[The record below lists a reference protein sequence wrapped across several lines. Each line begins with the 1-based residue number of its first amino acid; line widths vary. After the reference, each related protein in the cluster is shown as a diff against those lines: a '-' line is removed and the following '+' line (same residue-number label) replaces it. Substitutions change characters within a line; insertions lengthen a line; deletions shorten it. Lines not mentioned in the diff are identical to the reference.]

1 MSASPKNYQNLLE
14 AINGLRERGYN
25 YDYDFENACLYCKMI
40 SQKFESKDLLISEYY
55 RFEGMSSPDDN
66 SVLYAIE
73 SNEGH
78 KGILIDAY
86 GAYADEFKAAFI
98 KDIPVREN

>member
-14 AINGLRERGYN
+14 AVNDLRQRGYN
-25 YDYDFENACLYCKMI
+25 YDFEYEDSQLCCKTI
-40 SQKFESKDLLISEYY
+40 NSRFNSQDLKITEYY

-73 SNEGH
+73 SNDRH
-78 KGILIDAY
+78 RGILIDAY
-86 GAYADEFKAAFI
+86 GAYADEYKSAFL
-98 KDIPVREN
+98 KDIPVVED

>member
-1 MSASPKNYQNLLE
+1 MSASPKNYHNLLE
-14 AINGLRERGYN
+14 AIDGLRERGYN
-25 YDYDFENACLYCKMI
+25 YDFDFENACLYCKMI
-40 SQKFESKDLLISEYY
+40 SEKFESSDLRITEYY

-73 SNEGH
+73 SNKGH

-86 GAYADEFKAAFI
+86 GTYSDEYKTAFI
-98 KDIPVREN
+98 KNIAVEDN